1 MNEEA
6 IPLVSQAPKCEICE
20 ENTFKYKCSKCLL
33 KYCSIPCLNQHKL
46 KDNCSNRLY
55 DPMEYISNKEMKTF
69 DIKNEVDD
77 NKKQEVQTN
86 HIVKR
91 DYEYLLSMDRQLQVA
106 KTDFKQKNKETL
118 SVGNLNVYNNR
129 TVNKFLT
136 DNGME
141 LKFIMQ
147 RGCRCFLMPVGSSK
161 NKRNKSRYDNKQKKF
176 YWTIEWN
183 LSKNID
189 PDHEKTT
196 IIVDRCYEDMKIM
209 DLIRYKWPKQ
219 EFKNAFNLE
228 HIEDKE
234 NVNWLNSE
242 LKEKVLKQFL
252 DHDKIHIFIKKFPNK
267 MNNILD
273 TRDAIKVQNVDS
285 TVLSELLASKTCVE
299 FPSLFVQIDD
309 YKYVEEDTEEPVD
322 KSIIDTNGKSIQFGN
337 MVLKVYETAEDIE
350 NRDNQVI
357 MEKQRLE
364 EEMIQKQK
372 EEEEQIKAKK
382 LEEQNQLK
390 QKRTFSLQEY
400 KGIKKQKLTVS
411 KAQNIPDFHENE
423 SEDSDDVTSEEED
436 EPKQNPSASNSL
448 AARLFG

>member
-1 MNEEA
+1 M
-6 IPLVSQAPKCEICE
+6 
-20 ENTFKYKCSKCLL
+20 
-33 KYCSIPCLNQHKL
+33 
-46 KDNCSNRLY
+46 
-55 DPMEYISNKEMKTF
+55 
-69 DIKNEVDD
+69 
-77 NKKQEVQTN
+77 
-86 HIVKR
+86 
-91 DYEYLLSMDRQLQVA
+91 
-106 KTDFKQKNKETL
+106 
-118 SVGNLNVYNNR
+118 
-129 TVNKFLT
+129 
-136 DNGME
+136 
-141 LKFIMQ
+141 
-147 RGCRCFLMPVGSSK
+147 
-161 NKRNKSRYDNKQKKF
+161 
-176 YWTIEWN
+176 
-183 LSKNID
+183 
-189 PDHEKTT
+189 
-196 IIVDRCYEDMKIM
+196 
-209 DLIRYKWPKQ
+209 
-219 EFKNAFNLE
+219 
-228 HIEDKE
+228 
-234 NVNWLNSE
+234 
-242 LKEKVLKQFL
+242 
-252 DHDKIHIFIKKFPNK
+252 
-267 MNNILD
+267 
-273 TRDAIKVQNVDS
+273 DS

>member
-1 MNEEA
+1 MSNTNTIDSDDNIVNLYSNNPIRDSVISSNTNNEFLDNYNSLSDSSRD
-6 IPLVSQAPKCEICE
+6 ISLHIE
-20 ENTFKYKCSKCLL
+20 EEDDESELDARSNFITKSESPSKAQ
-33 KYCSIPCLNQHKL
+33 Y
-46 KDNCSNRLY
+46 KDN
-55 DPMEYISNKEMKTF
+55 EYSTSGSDMDNDEMNDF
-69 DIKNEVDD
+69 DVPDLDEESEDEPEHIVDD
-77 NKKQEVQTN
+77 NGQVIEEIPQKKRVVSTYSE
-86 HIVKR
+86 
-91 DYEYLLSMDRQLQVA
+91 
-106 KTDFKQKNKETL
+106 
-118 SVGNLNVYNNR
+118 
-129 TVNKFLT
+129 
-136 DNGME
+136 
-141 LKFIMQ
+141 
-147 RGCRCFLMPVGSSK
+147 VGSTWNAFPSHEG
-161 NKRNKSRYDNKQKKF
+161 NDNKQKKF